1 VAGRRGP
8 LRHNLRVF
16 VDLET
21 GQLEMLDHPFGQLL
35 PRVVGGVLLE
45 ESA

>member
-1 VAGRRGP
+1 VVPARRA

-21 GQLEMLDHPFGQLL
+21 RLLEMIDHPRGELL
-35 PRVVGGVLLE
+35 AGVVRRVFC
-45 ESA
+45 